1 MTNAIQETGRLG
13 QSIWYDNV
21 RRGLIVSGDLAR
33 LIDSGVS
40 GLTSNPTIFEKAIA
54 GSADYDDALSA
65 LAEQGATIDETY
77 EALTIDDI
85 RMVADLLRP
94 LYERT
99 GGADGYASLEVSPDL
114 AHDTEGSIEEARR
127 LFKMLERPNAMIK
140 IPATPA
146 GMPAIRQLIGEG
158 INVNVTLIFS
168 LAAYRQVIESYL
180 AGLEQLAQSGGDVS
194 RIASVASFFLSRVDT
209 VVDAQLQERIDAG
222 ATDLEPLLGRA
233 AIANAQ
239 KAYGMFKDIFESE
252 RFAPLKEK
260 QARAQRPLW
269 ASTSAKNPAYDEL
282 HYVEPLIGP
291 HTVNTLPP
299 NTMASLLEKGQP
311 EARLTGDTSEAEEV
325 LDGVAKAG
333 VDMDAVTDKLLADG
347 VASFIKSFDT
357 LKQNIAD
364 KLALLQSAVAGA
376 DGFLAGLGTNRPAV
390 EDALDL
396 LDADHVMGRI
406 LAKDHT
412 VWRDDP
418 TEIADRLGWLDAPET
433 MAEHAEALAAFADE
447 IRAEGFQHAVLLG
460 MGGSSLGPEVL
471 RRSFDP
477 QDGYPSLIVL
487 DSTTP
492 AWVRSVSDAIDPART
507 LFIVSSKSGST
518 TEVHAF
524 YRYFRGLVEAAVG
537 AEPAGAHFIA
547 VTDSGTPLERLA
559 KEEGFRRLFINP
571 ADFGGRYSVLS
582 YFGLAPA
589 ALMGLDAGELLARAS
604 RMRGTAGAPAAQNP
618 AALLGA
624 AMGALAREGRDKLT
638 LLTGPGLEGY
648 GLWVEQLL
656 AESTGKDGEGI
667 IPVDGEPLL
676 EPAAYGSDRLFVY
689 PRMQDQDNRELDEAA
704 SDLAKAGHPV
714 LRLHLNDAYDLG
726 AEFFRWELA
735 AAVAGRI
742 LNIQPF
748 DQPNVQQ
755 AKDATKRL
763 LDAYA
768 DSGALPEPPET
779 PSLDALLAGAKS
791 GDYAAIQV
799 YGPQND
805 ETDDAVAALRRRIAE
820 THKIATTAGYG
831 PRYLHSTGQLHKG
844 GPASGIFL
852 QFEPPQGDDI
862 PIPGEGYSFGVL
874 AKAQALGDL
883 QALLDLGRRAARIED
898 SPTAA
903 V

>member
-54 GSADYDDALSA
+54 GSADYDDALNA

-222 ATDLEPLLGRA
+222 AADLEPLLGRA

-299 NTMASLLEKGQP
+299 NTITSLLEKGQP
-311 EARLTGDTSEAEEV
+311 EARLTGDTSEADEV

-447 IRAEGFQHAVLLG
+447 IRAAGFQHVVLLG

-471 RRSFDP
+471 RRSFGS

-559 KEEGFRRLFINP
+559 KEEGFRRVFINP

-589 ALMGLDAGELLARAS
+589 ALMGLDAGELLARAA

-624 AMGALAREGRDKLT
+624 AMGALARGGRDKLT

-689 PRMQDQDNRELDEAA
+689 PRMQRSGQPRTRRGGERPRQGGPPRPPPAPERRLRPRR
-704 SDLAKAGHPV
+704 GV
-714 LRLHLNDAYDLG
+714 LPLG
-726 AEFFRWELA
+726 ARRRR
-735 AAVAGRI
+735 GG
-742 LNIQPF
+742 PH
-748 DQPNVQQ
+748 
-755 AKDATKRL
+755 
-763 LDAYA
+763 
-768 DSGALPEPPET
+768 PEHP
-779 PSLDALLAGAKS
+779 
-791 GDYAAIQV
+791 
-799 YGPQND
+799 
-805 ETDDAVAALRRRIAE
+805 ALRPAE
-820 THKIATTAGYG
+820 RAA
-831 PRYLHSTGQLHKG
+831 
-844 GPASGIFL
+844 
-852 QFEPPQGDDI
+852 
-862 PIPGEGYSFGVL
+862 GEGRHEAIARCL
-874 AKAQALGDL
+874 RRLGR
-883 QALLDLGRRAARIED
+883 AARPARNTVARRAARRGQVRRLRGYPGLRPPERRDRRRRRRPAPPHRGDPQDRHHRRLRPALPPLDGTVAQGRPGERYI
-898 SPTAA
+898 PAIRAA
-903 V
+903 PRGRHLHPRGGLQLRRTRQGPSARRLAGPP